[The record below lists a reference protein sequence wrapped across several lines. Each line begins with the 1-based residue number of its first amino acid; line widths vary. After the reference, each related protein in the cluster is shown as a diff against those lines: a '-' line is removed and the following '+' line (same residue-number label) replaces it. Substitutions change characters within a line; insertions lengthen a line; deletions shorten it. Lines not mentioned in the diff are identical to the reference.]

1 MAMTHQAPP
10 TPAYPDS
17 DPGRRV
23 ASLREALML
32 VRGIAGAPGVPNS
45 EALLNEAAAVSV
57 AYDQATP
64 VVRRRFDAMVGE
76 TSAWAA
82 AGVEAL
88 LAAGDAPPR
97 HPAERLA
104 EELDGA
110 LKGLIR
116 LLL

>member
-1 MAMTHQAPP
+1 MTLHAPP
-10 TPAYPDS
+10 SPAYPDS

-32 VRGIAGAPGVPNS
+32 VRGIAGAPAFADS
-45 EALLNEAAAVSV
+45 DALFDEAAAVSV

-64 VVRRRFDAMVGE
+64 VVRRQFDAMVGE

-88 LAAGDAPPR
+88 LAAGDVPPR